1 MANNTTNTMA
11 LVNGMKVLD
20 LVTGIK
26 YEVSVSDMV
35 NLTEIVPENEDREP
49 RTMQLP
55 VEAAVNVLKVIY
67 DPREDETPEGYTVAD
82 GVLLKDGEPATAQ
95 GQLEFIDVLAVMAG
109 EIILTAKTKDKT
121 DGKVEIFAYRPLE
134 DKFAKLTYPV
144 SDVRVIKELSD
155 DNRLI
160 AEITQTEEKVA
171 LDDEGEDILK
181 NGEKVVLVD
190 TSMELMIH
198 TRGVKAEFVDIDGPV
213 DRVMPVEN
221 TDNVFAV
228 ESDSI
233 LTYDEYGCGTRQ
245 LKDRDRTK
253 VTVYGVDADID
264 MDWGPSICDLA
275 NTSVP
280 GKLTAAT
287 KSAATGDFILR
298 TENTLYVQNRGHNSR
313 VVTAAVL
320 KTVPDAKYL
329 IDADIR
335 NGSETYVLAD
345 GDYNVVTVKKTKTYD
360 RGDIITVELSAA
372 NHKRRLHYEVSSFFT
387 HWTANSISIM
397 YFHIKK

>member
-1 MANNTTNTMA
+1 MANTNMTQVQT
-11 LVNGMKVLD
+11 LVDNMQVLD

-35 NLTEIVPENEDREP
+35 NLTEIVPEGENREP
-49 RTMQLP
+49 RKMQLP
-55 VEAAVNVLKVIY
+55 VEAAVKVLKVLY
-67 DPREDETPEGYTVAD
+67 DPREDEVPEGYTVAD

-95 GQLEFIDVLAVMAG
+95 GQLEFLDILTVMAG
-109 EIILTAKTKDKT
+109 EIILTAKTKDKA

-144 SDVRVIKELSD
+144 SSVRVIEGLSD

-181 NGEKVVLVD
+181 NGEKVILID
-190 TSMELMIH
+190 TSLELMIH

-221 TDNVFAV
+221 ADGVYAV

-253 VTVYGVDADID
+253 VTVYGVNADID

-345 GDYNVVTVKKTKTYD
+345 RDYNVVTVKKTKTYD
-360 RGDIITVELSAA
+360 RGDIITVE
-372 NHKRRLHYEVSSFFT
+372 
-387 HWTANSISIM
+387 
-397 YFHIKK
+397 

>member
-20 LVTGIK
+20 LVTGVK

-55 VEAAVNVLKVIY
+55 VEAAVKVLKVIY
-67 DPREDETPEGYTVAD
+67 DPREDETPEEYTVAD

-335 NGSETYVLAD
+335 NGSETYVLVD

-360 RGDIITVELSAA
+360 RGDIITVE
-372 NHKRRLHYEVSSFFT
+372 
-387 HWTANSISIM
+387 
-397 YFHIKK
+397 

>member
-1 MANNTTNTMA
+1 MANTNMTQA
-11 LVNGMKVLD
+11 QTLVDGMQVLD

-26 YEVSVSDMV
+26 YEVSVTDMV
-35 NLTEIVPENEDREP
+35 NLTEIVPEGEDREP

-55 VEAAVNVLKVIY
+55 VEAAMKVLKVLY
-67 DPREDETPEGYTVAD
+67 DPRNDEVPEGYTVAD

-95 GQLEFIDVLAVMAG
+95 GQLEFLDVLTVMAG
-109 EIILTAKTKDKT
+109 EVILTAKTKDKT
-121 DGKVEIFAYRPLE
+121 DGKMEVFAYRPLE

-144 SDVRVIKELSD
+144 SAVRVIEELSD
-155 DNRLI
+155 DNRLV

-171 LDDEGEDILK
+171 LDDDGEDILK
-181 NGEKVVLVD
+181 NGEKVILID
-190 TSMELMIH
+190 SSMELMIH
-198 TRGVKAEFVDIDGPV
+198 TRGIKAEFVNIDGPI

-221 TDNVFAV
+221 ADNIFAV

-245 LKDRDRTK
+245 LKDRDRTR
-253 VTVYGVDADID
+253 VTVYGINAGDY
-264 MDWGPSICDLA
+264 DWDDSIYEHI
-275 NTSVP
+275 TVSMP
-280 GKLTAAT
+280 GQLTAAT
-287 KSAATGDFILR
+287 RSAATGDYVLR

-345 GDYNVVTVKKTKTYD
+345 GNYNVVTVKKTKIYD
-360 RGDIITVELSAA
+360 RGDIITVE
-372 NHKRRLHYEVSSFFT
+372 
-387 HWTANSISIM
+387 
-397 YFHIKK
+397 

>member
-1 MANNTTNTMA
+1 MANNTTTQA
-11 LVNGMKVLD
+11 KVLVDNMQVLD

-26 YEVSVSDMV
+26 YEVSVTDMV
-35 NLTEIVPENEDREP
+35 NLTEIVPEGEDREP
-49 RTMQLP
+49 RLMQLP
-55 VEAAVNVLKVIY
+55 VEAAMKVLKVIY
-67 DPREDETPEGYTVAD
+67 DPRENEVPEGYTVAD
-82 GVLLKDGEPATAQ
+82 GVLLKNGQPATAQ
-95 GQLEFIDVLAVMAG
+95 GQLEFLDILTVMAG

-121 DGKVEIFAYRPLE
+121 DGKVEVFAYRPLE

-144 SDVRVIKELSD
+144 SAVRVIEELSD
-155 DNRLI
+155 ENRLI
-160 AEITQTEEKVA
+160 AEITLTEEKVA

-181 NGEKVVLVD
+181 DGEKVVLVD
-190 TSMELMIH
+190 TSMELMFH
-198 TRGVKAEFVDIDGPV
+198 TKGIKAEFVNIDGPV

-221 TDNVFAV
+221 AEDDTFAV

-253 VTVYGVDADID
+253 VTIYNIDADWCDPINEHITV
-264 MDWGPSICDLA
+264 SI
-275 NTSVP
+275 P
-280 GKLTAAT
+280 GELTAAT
-287 KSAATGDFILR
+287 CSAATGDYVLR

-313 VVTAAVL
+313 IVTAAAL

-360 RGDIITVELSAA
+360 RGDIITVE
-372 NHKRRLHYEVSSFFT
+372 
-387 HWTANSISIM
+387 
-397 YFHIKK
+397 

>member
-55 VEAAVNVLKVIY
+55 VEAAVKVLKVIY

-198 TRGVKAEFVDIDGPV
+198 TRGVKAEFVDIDGSV

-360 RGDIITVELSAA
+360 RGDIITVE
-372 NHKRRLHYEVSSFFT
+372 
-387 HWTANSISIM
+387 
-397 YFHIKK
+397 

>member
-35 NLTEIVPENEDREP
+35 NLTEVIPEGEDREP

-55 VEAAVNVLKVIY
+55 VEAAMKVLKVLY
-67 DPREDETPEGYTVAD
+67 DPRENEVPDGYTVAD

-95 GQLEFIDVLAVMAG
+95 GQLEFIDVLTVMAG

-121 DGKVEIFAYRPLE
+121 DGKVEIFAYRPLD
-134 DKFAKLTYPV
+134 DKFLKLTYPV
-144 SDVRVIKELSD
+144 SAVRVIEELSD
-155 DNRLI
+155 ENRLI

-181 NGEKVVLVD
+181 DGEKVILVD

-198 TRGVKAEFVDIDGPV
+198 TRGIKAEFVDIDGPV
-213 DRVMPVEN
+213 DMVMPVEN
-221 TDNVFAV
+221 ADGIFAV

-253 VTVYGVDADID
+253 VTIYGVDADID

-360 RGDIITVELSAA
+360 RGDIITVE
-372 NHKRRLHYEVSSFFT
+372 
-387 HWTANSISIM
+387 
-397 YFHIKK
+397 

>member
-1 MANNTTNTMA
+1 MANNTTKAQVLIDNMQ
-11 LVNGMKVLD
+11 VLD

-35 NLTEIVPENEDREP
+35 NLTEIVPECEDREP

-55 VEAAVNVLKVIY
+55 VEAAEKVLKVIY

-109 EIILTAKTKDKT
+109 EIILTAKTKDKA
-121 DGKVEIFAYRPLE
+121 DGKVELFAYRPLE

-144 SDVRVIKELSD
+144 SSVRVIKELSD

-181 NGEKVVLVD
+181 DGEKVVLID
-190 TSMELMIH
+190 TSMELMFH
-198 TRGVKAEFVDIDGPV
+198 TRCVKAEFVDIDGPV

-221 TDNVFAV
+221 AEGSIYAV

-245 LKDRDRTK
+245 LKERDRTK
-253 VTVYGVDADID
+253 VTIYGIDEDADE
-264 MDWGPSICDLA
+264 DWCDPI
-275 NTSVP
+275 NEHMTVSMP
-280 GKLTAAT
+280 GELTAAT
-287 KSAATGDFILR
+287 RSAATGDYVLR

-313 VVTAAVL
+313 TVTAAAL

-360 RGDIITVELSAA
+360 RGDIITVEQ
-372 NHKRRLHYEVSSFFT
+372 
-387 HWTANSISIM
+387 
-397 YFHIKK
+397 

>member
-1 MANNTTNTMA
+1 MANTNMTQA
-11 LVNGMKVLD
+11 QTLVDGMQVLD

-26 YEVSVSDMV
+26 YEVSVTDMV
-35 NLTEIVPENEDREP
+35 NLTEIVPEGEDREP

-55 VEAAVNVLKVIY
+55 VEAAMKVLKVLY
-67 DPREDETPEGYTVAD
+67 DPRNDEVPEGYTVAD

-95 GQLEFIDVLAVMAG
+95 GQLEFLDILTVMAG
-109 EIILTAKTKDKT
+109 EIILTAKTKDKA

-144 SDVRVIKELSD
+144 SAVRVIEGLSD
-155 DNRLI
+155 NNRLI

-198 TRGVKAEFVDIDGPV
+198 TRGIKAEFVDIDGPV

-221 TDNVFAV
+221 TDNIFAV

-245 LKDRDRTK
+245 LVERDRTK
-253 VTVYGVDADID
+253 VTLYDIDSDADE
-264 MDWGPSICDLA
+264 DWCDPVHEHM
-275 NTSVP
+275 TVSMP
-280 GKLTAAT
+280 GQLTAAT
-287 KSAATGDFILR
+287 RSAATGDYVLR

-345 GDYNVVTVKKTKTYD
+345 GNYNVVTVKKTKTYD
-360 RGDIITVELSAA
+360 RGDIITVE
-372 NHKRRLHYEVSSFFT
+372 
-387 HWTANSISIM
+387 
-397 YFHIKK
+397 

>member
-1 MANNTTNTMA
+1 
-11 LVNGMKVLD
+11 
-20 LVTGIK
+20 
-26 YEVSVSDMV
+26 
-35 NLTEIVPENEDREP
+35 
-49 RTMQLP
+49 
-55 VEAAVNVLKVIY
+55 
-67 DPREDETPEGYTVAD
+67 
-82 GVLLKDGEPATAQ
+82 
-95 GQLEFIDVLAVMAG
+95 MAG
-109 EIILTAKTKDKT
+109 EVILTAKTKDKA
-121 DGKVEIFAYRPLE
+121 DGKVEVFAYRPLE

-144 SDVRVIKELSD
+144 SSVRVIEELSD
-155 DNRLI
+155 DNHLI

-181 NGEKVVLVD
+181 DGKKVVLID

-198 TRGVKAEFVDIDGPV
+198 TRGIKAEFVDIDGPV

-221 TDNVFAV
+221 ANNIFAV

-253 VTVYGVDADID
+253 ATVYGISADID
-264 MDWGPSICDLA
+264 MDWGPSICELV

-287 KSAATGDFILR
+287 KSTATGDFILR

-360 RGDIITVELSAA
+360 RGDIITVE
-372 NHKRRLHYEVSSFFT
+372 
-387 HWTANSISIM
+387 
-397 YFHIKK
+397 

>member
-55 VEAAVNVLKVIY
+55 VEAAVKVLKVIY
-67 DPREDETPEGYTVAD
+67 DPREDETPERYTVAD

-95 GQLEFIDVLAVMAG
+95 GQLEFIEVLAVMAG

-221 TDNVFAV
+221 IDNVFAV

-360 RGDIITVELSAA
+360 RGDIITVE
-372 NHKRRLHYEVSSFFT
+372 
-387 HWTANSISIM
+387 
-397 YFHIKK
+397 

>member
-35 NLTEIVPENEDREP
+35 NLTEVIPEGDDREP

-55 VEAAVNVLKVIY
+55 VEAAMKVLKVLY
-67 DPREDETPEGYTVAD
+67 DPRENEVPDGYTVAD

-95 GQLEFIDVLAVMAG
+95 GQLEFIDVLTVMAG

-121 DGKVEIFAYRPLE
+121 DGKVEIFAYRPLD
-134 DKFAKLTYPV
+134 DKFLKLTYPV
-144 SDVRVIKELSD
+144 SAVRVIEELSD
-155 DNRLI
+155 ENRLI

-181 NGEKVVLVD
+181 DGEKVILVD

-198 TRGVKAEFVDIDGPV
+198 TRGIKAEFVDIDGPV

-221 TDNVFAV
+221 ADGIFAV

-253 VTVYGVDADID
+253 VTIYGVDADID

-360 RGDIITVELSAA
+360 RGDIITVE
-372 NHKRRLHYEVSSFFT
+372 
-387 HWTANSISIM
+387 
-397 YFHIKK
+397 

>member
-55 VEAAVNVLKVIY
+55 VEAAVKVLKVIY

-298 TENTLYVQNRGHNSR
+298 TENTLYVQNRVHNSR

-360 RGDIITVELSAA
+360 RGDIITVE
-372 NHKRRLHYEVSSFFT
+372 
-387 HWTANSISIM
+387 
-397 YFHIKK
+397 